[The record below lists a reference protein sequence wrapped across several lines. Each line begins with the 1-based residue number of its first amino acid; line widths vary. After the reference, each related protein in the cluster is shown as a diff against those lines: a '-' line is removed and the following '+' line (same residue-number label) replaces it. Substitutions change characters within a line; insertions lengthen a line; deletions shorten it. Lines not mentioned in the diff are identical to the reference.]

1 MNKFLL
7 FFAVFIAA
15 GAPSAHAQSQSIT
28 VTTNNSS
35 SAWNALELD
44 PLTKVFT
51 ANSTNGSIGSVTAI
65 HALQQTFTVSEA
77 FAAASF
83 HIRYRRGG
91 NLALSVFE
99 VADANQPNPL
109 TLGRLVFSNDFTLP
123 NVDTNTTF
131 ANLALETPLDLTAGA
146 YAFQISTEASPTFEW
161 RRTTDA
167 ATNAEGAVFPGNTYP
182 GGRAYAVNPF
192 SGAGTNFADG
202 SSEFSLAVVAAPEP
216 PEPPVIAQ
224 FAVTTNNSTTQWN
237 ALELD
242 PLTKV
247 FTANSTA
254 GSIGSVTAT
263 NSLQQTFTV
272 SEAFFA
278 KSFHIRYRQGGTLGI
293 GIYRVADANQ
303 ANPLTLGNPV
313 LLATNVALPIVGT
326 NTTFAILALG
336 TPLALP
342 TGAYAFQISTIDS
355 PTFEWR
361 RTSNAG
367 TNAEGV
373 YPGNTYPGGRAY
385 AVEGTTSGS
394 IFNFNK
400 GSSEFSFAVV
410 ADSEPP
416 TDDYTVWA
424 LGYPGADLANQEG
437 DYDSDGFIN
446 VAEYAFGT
454 DPTVGNASLTTAT
467 AVSNNLLVS
476 FFQRSGSTNTV
487 PSYVAFATTD
497 LTIPFAPS
505 GATITPLTNTA
516 PAGYQAALFTQPV
529 VGSKIFYRI
538 EATLPQG
545 N

>member
-1 MNKFLL
+1 MPTRISCLETWRLATCLVAPQGAERPDATAKGANLKAPAKCNRCMSTRLQGGTPRGFVEAQLRPKRHPRDIKMKKFLL
-7 FFAVFIAA
+7 FFAVLIAA
-15 GAPSAHAQSQSIT
+15 GAPGAHAQSIT
-28 VTTNNSS
+28 VTTNR
-35 SAWNALELD
+35 SAAEWNARELD

-83 HIRYRRGG
+83 HIRYRQGG

-202 SSEFSLAVVAAPEP
+202 SSEFSFAVVAAPEP

-224 FAVTTNNSTTQWN
+224 FGVTTNNSTTQWN

-247 FTANSTA
+247 FTANSTN
-254 GSIGSVTAT
+254 GSTGSVTAT
-263 NSLQQTFTV
+263 NALQQTFTV
-272 SEAFFA
+272 SEAFSA

-303 ANPLTLGNPV
+303 TNPLTLQNPL
-313 LLATNVALPIVGT
+313 LLATNVALPVVGT
-326 NTTFAILALG
+326 NTTFAILALD
-336 TPLALP
+336 TPLSLP
-342 TGAYAFQISTIDS
+342 IGAYAFQISTIDS

-367 TNAEGV
+367 LTNGV
-373 YPGNTYPGGRAY
+373 YPGNTYAGGRAY
-385 AVEGTTSGS
+385 AINPITGS
-394 IFNFNK
+394 NSNFVN
-400 GSSEFSFAVV
+400 GSSEFALAVV
-410 ADSEPP
+410 AVPEP
-416 TDDYTVWA
+416 TTISLV
-424 LGYPGADLANQEG
+424 
-437 DYDSDGFIN
+437 
-446 VAEYAFGT
+446 V
-454 DPTVGNASLTTAT
+454 ASL
-467 AVSNNLLVS
+467 
-476 FFQRSGSTNTV
+476 
-487 PSYVAFATTD
+487 
-497 LTIPFAPS
+497 
-505 GATITPLTNTA
+505 GALYL
-516 PAGYQAALFTQPV
+516 GM
-529 VGSKIFYRI
+529 RRRR
-538 EATLPQG
+538 
-545 N
+545 